1 MKKKHVGIKTYDSDE
16 ERLIRKKFVEY
27 LKKCP
32 IPNDQLLS
40 NLGLFLDSKNLS
52 RILFINH
59 LYQQIIDIQ
68 GIIIEFGI
76 KWGQNLALFSAL
88 RGIYEPFNR
97 HRKIIGFDT
106 FAGFPG
112 ISEKDGSSDIMEVSN
127 LSVTEN
133 YVEYLQKYWNIRN

>member
-1 MKKKHVGIKTYDSDE
+1 MLELKPTIAM
-16 ERLIRKKFVEY
+16 RKEFIEY

-32 IPNDQLLS
+32 IPNDQLVS
-40 NLGLFLDSKNLS
+40 NLGLFLNSKNLS
-52 RILFINH
+52 RILFISH

-76 KWGQNLALFSAL
+76 RWGQNLALFSAL

-97 HRKIIGFDT
+97 DRKIIGFAT

-112 ISEKDGSSDIMEVSN
+112 ISEKDGSSDIMEVIN
-127 LSVTEN
+127 LFVTEN